1 MHNNEI
7 NKLIDNI
14 TIDISDYNIA
24 ILISSILKNKYKYIG
39 NNKWVYYSFD
49 ENIWLNDKKNKK
61 LIDDINFNITNLILN
76 RINYY
81 DDLKTHYIND
91 IDKYNNYE
99 IINKKLLFII
109 NKLNNKKY
117 INSIIKEVRPFL
129 NDDIY

>member
-39 NNKWVYYSFD
+39 NNKWIYYSFD

-61 LIDDINFNITNLILN
+61 LIDDINLNITNLILN

>member
-14 TIDISDYNIA
+14 TSDISDYNIA
-24 ILISSILKNKYKYIG
+24 ILISEILKNKYKYVG
-39 NNKWVYYSFD
+39 NNKWIYYNLD
-49 ENIWLNDKKNKK
+49 ENRWLNDIKNKK
-61 LIDDINFNITNLILN
+61 LINDINFNITNLVLN

-81 DDLKTHYIND
+81 NNLKTYYIND

-117 INSIIKEVRPFL
+117 INSIIKEVRSFL
-129 NDDIY
+129 NHDIS

>member
-49 ENIWLNDKKNKK
+49 ENIWLNDTKNKK
-61 LIDDINFNITNLILN
+61 LIDDINLNITNLILN
-76 RINYY
+76 RINNN

-117 INSIIKEVRPFL
+117 IKSIIKEVRSFL

>member
-39 NNKWVYYSFD
+39 NNKWIYYSFD

-61 LIDDINFNITNLILN
+61 LIDDINLNITNLILN

-99 IINKKLLFII
+99 IINKKLL
-109 NKLNNKKY
+109 L
-117 INSIIKEVRPFL
+117 
-129 NDDIY
+129 

>member
-1 MHNNEI
+1 MNNNEI

-39 NNKWVYYSFD
+39 NNKWVYYSFN
-49 ENIWLNDKKNKK
+49 ENIWLNDTKNKK
-61 LIDDINFNITNLILN
+61 LIDDINLNITNLILN
-76 RINYY
+76 RINNN

-117 INSIIKEVRPFL
+117 IKSIIKEVRSFL

>member
-61 LIDDINFNITNLILN
+61 LIDDINLNITNLILN

>member
-24 ILISSILKNKYKYIG
+24 ILISSILENKYKYIG

-49 ENIWLNDKKNKK
+49 ENIWLNDTKNKK
-61 LIDDINFNITNLILN
+61 LIDDINLNITNLILN
-76 RINYY
+76 RINYN

-91 IDKYNNYE
+91 IDKYNNYQ

-117 INSIIKEVRPFL
+117 IKSIIKEVRSFL

>member
-24 ILISSILKNKYKYIG
+24 ILISSILKNEYKYIG

-49 ENIWLNDKKNKK
+49 ENIWLNDTKNKK
-61 LIDDINFNITNLILN
+61 LIDDINLNITNLILN
-76 RINYY
+76 RINNN

-117 INSIIKEVRPFL
+117 IKSIIKEVRSFL

>member
-14 TIDISDYNIA
+14 TTDISDYNIA
-24 ILISSILKNKYKYIG
+24 ILISSILKNKYKYTG
-39 NNKWVYYSFD
+39 NNKWIYYNLN
-49 ENIWLNDKKNKK
+49 ENKWLNDKQNKK

-81 DDLKTHYIND
+81 DDLKTQYVND

-117 INSIIKEVRPFL
+117 IKSIIKEVRSFL

>member
-1 MHNNEI
+1 MNNNEI

-14 TIDISDYNIA
+14 TTDISDYNIA
-24 ILISSILKNKYKYIG
+24 ILISSILKNKYKYMG
-39 NNKWVYYSFD
+39 NNKWVYYNLD
-49 ENIWLNDKKNKK
+49 ENKWLNDKQNKK
-61 LIDDINFNITNLILN
+61 LIDDINYNITNLILN

-81 DDLKTHYIND
+81 NDLKTYCIND

-117 INSIIKEVRPFL
+117 IKSIIKEVRSFL
-129 NDDIY
+129 NNDIC